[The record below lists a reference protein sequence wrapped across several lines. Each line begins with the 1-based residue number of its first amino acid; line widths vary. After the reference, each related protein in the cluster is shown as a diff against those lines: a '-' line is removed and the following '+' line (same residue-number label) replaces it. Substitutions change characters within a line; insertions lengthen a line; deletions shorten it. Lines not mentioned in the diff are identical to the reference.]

1 MEIKDD
7 LNIKMMK
14 GVETITKN
22 NVFGE
27 EDIMNNRSKYHT
39 TAIAKTPCWI
49 LCVKQNIFKTEMK
62 ETVRRIKEAKA
73 IFLYYSMPY
82 KSRNFNYLKYKGLF
96 MKYFKEEKVKIHE
109 EIVIQGQPSD
119 YLIIIKQGDFEM
131 IKRVQYTVGYYD
143 IQSIKDQEIVFLLTS
158 GSIVGEDGYLYDKVN
173 SYTVKS
179 S

>member
-1 MEIKDD
+1 
-7 LNIKMMK
+7 
-14 GVETITKN
+14 
-22 NVFGE
+22 
-27 EDIMNNRSKYHT
+27 
-39 TAIAKTPCWI
+39 
-49 LCVKQNIFKTEMK
+49 
-62 ETVRRIKEAKA
+62 
-73 IFLYYSMPY
+73 
-82 KSRNFNYLKYKGLF
+82 

-143 IQSIKDQEIVFLLTS
+143 IQSIKDQEIVLLLTS

-179 S
+179 SWENGVIYKINTKKFESFMVEFKKDFKKLLK